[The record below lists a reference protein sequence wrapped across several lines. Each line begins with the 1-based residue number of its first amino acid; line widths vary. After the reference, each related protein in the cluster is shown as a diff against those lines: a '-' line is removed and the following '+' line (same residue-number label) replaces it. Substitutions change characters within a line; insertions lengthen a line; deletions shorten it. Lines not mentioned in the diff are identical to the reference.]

1 MHLVIV
7 GINYVLNINK
17 DYKMKLKITTCFFSI
32 LFSLTIFADDS
43 FKIGDVEM
51 ASDAKSEA
59 FEQVKKK
66 LGKWEGTMVQGLNGA
81 IIDVSYVFALTSGGN
96 TITETLVEDG
106 VQMLTT
112 YSDDDGELVIRHYC
126 GLGTEPVF
134 KVKTLSASTMSFELD
149 KEKADLHADHE
160 SFVIGMKWIM
170 NDVNSIT
177 FENTVMLDGSLTTN
191 IAELQRVY

>member
-1 MHLVIV
+1 
-7 GINYVLNINK
+7 
-17 DYKMKLKITTCFFSI
+17 MKLKFITWIFSIFFS
-32 LFSLTIFADDS
+32 LAIFADDNY
-43 FKIGDVEM
+43 KIGDVEM
-51 ASDAKSEA
+51 ASDTKSEA

-160 SFVIGMKWIM
+160 SFVTGMKWVM
-170 NDVNSIT
+170 NDDNSIT

>member
-1 MHLVIV
+1 LHLVIV
-7 GINYVLNINK
+7 DINYVLNINK

>member
-1 MHLVIV
+1 MTM
-7 GINYVLNINK
+7 K
-17 DYKMKLKITTCFFSI
+17 YKLISITSA
-32 LFSLTIFADDS
+32 LLLSLSVVASNETIT
-43 FKIGDVEM
+43 IGDVEM
-51 ASDAKSEA
+51 ASDAKSAA

-81 IIDVSYVFALTSGGN
+81 VIDVSYEFAMTSGGN

-134 KVKTLSASTMSFELD
+134 KVENLSTKGMSIILD
-149 KEKADLHADHE
+149 QSKADLHAEHE
-160 SFVIGMKWIM
+160 SFVTNMKWIM
-170 NDVNSIT
+170 NSKDSIT
-177 FENTVMLDGSLTTN
+177 FENIVMLDGEPTNN
-191 IAELQRVY
+191 IAQLKRVY

>member
-1 MHLVIV
+1 MTM
-7 GINYVLNINK
+7 K
-17 DYKMKLKITTCFFSI
+17 YKLIPIASALLLSLSVVASNETIT
-32 LFSLTIFADDS
+32 
-43 FKIGDVEM
+43 IGDVEM
-51 ASDAKSEA
+51 ASDAKSAA

-81 IIDVSYVFALTSGGN
+81 VIDVSYEFAMTSGGN

-134 KVKTLSASTMSFELD
+134 KVENLSTKGMSIILD
-149 KEKADLHADHE
+149 QSKADLHAEHE
-160 SFVIGMKWIM
+160 SFVTNMKWIM
-170 NDVNSIT
+170 NSKDSIT
-177 FENTVMLDGSLTTN
+177 FENIVMLDGEPTNN
-191 IAELQRVY
+191 IAQLKRVY

>member
-1 MHLVIV
+1 
-7 GINYVLNINK
+7 
-17 DYKMKLKITTCFFSI
+17 MKLKLTTL
-32 LFSLTIFADDS
+32 LFSFLITLTIYADDS
-43 FKIGDVEM
+43 YKIGDVEM

-81 IIDVSYVFALTSGGN
+81 IIDVSYVFVLTSGGN

-160 SFVIGMKWIM
+160 SFVTGMKWIM